1 MSISNNRL
9 IVYKA
14 SAGSGKTFTLAIE
27 YISLLINNPKSYEN
41 ILAVTFTNKA
51 TEEMKMRILSQL
63 YGISKKLPDSNNYLK
78 MVMKKTGKSENE
90 VIKNAS
96 IALSYLI
103 HNYNYFRVQTIDAFF
118 QSILRNLARELDL
131 TANLRIDLNDRQ
143 VEEYAVEEL
152 IESLE
157 QGDKVLDWI
166 REYIDS
172 NISEERNWNIIGEI
186 KKFGMNIFKDFY
198 KEHRKELDD

>member
-1 MSISNNRL
+1 
-9 IVYKA
+9 
-14 SAGSGKTFTLAIE
+14 
-27 YISLLINNPKSYEN
+27 
-41 ILAVTFTNKA
+41 
-51 TEEMKMRILSQL
+51 
-63 YGISKKLPDSNNYLK
+63 
-78 MVMKKTGKSENE
+78 MKKTGKSENE

-186 KKFGMNIFKDFY
+186 
-198 KEHRKELDD
+198 